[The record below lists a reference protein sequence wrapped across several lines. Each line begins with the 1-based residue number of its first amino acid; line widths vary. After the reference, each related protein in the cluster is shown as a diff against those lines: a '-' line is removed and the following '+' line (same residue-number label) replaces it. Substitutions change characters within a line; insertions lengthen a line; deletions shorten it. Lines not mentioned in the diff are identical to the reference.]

1 MGRNQKG
8 TVIPKTKGERSAK
21 GVEPQPELRKDTE
34 SAMQDPSSKLA
45 LSESLAELKEMLST
59 LTGIRGD
66 ALAGRILS
74 QLQSLQL
81 GEQNFEQQ
89 LLVAIDALANL
100 KPANVVESMLA
111 VQMMSAHEAAVMFLR
126 LAMAEQQTPEGR
138 EVNVARASKFMR
150 LYLEQA
156 ETMQRLQGKT
166 GQQKV
171 TVEYV
176 NVHAGGQAIVGTVSP
191 VDRN

>member
-1 MGRNQKG
+1 MGPHRKR
-8 TVIPKTKGERSAK
+8 TVISKSKGKRRLK
-21 GVEPQPELRKDTE
+21 GIGPQPEHGKQRELAT
-34 SAMQDPSSKLA
+34 QNPSSAPA
-45 LSESLAELKEMLST
+45 LPESLVELKEVLCKV
-59 LTGIRGD
+59 TGIRGD

-100 KPANVVESMLA
+100 RPANAVEAMLA
-111 VQMMSAHEAAVMFLR
+111 VQMVSTHEAAVRFLR
-126 LAMAEQQTPEGR
+126 LAFAEQQTSEGR
-138 EVNVARASKFMR
+138 ELNVARASKFMR

-156 ETMQRLQGKT
+156 DAMQRLQGKT

-176 NVHAGGQAIVGTVSP
+176 NVHAGGQAIVGTVNP
-191 VDRN
+191 VERN